1 MKRVGVYL
9 LVFFCTFLCGNVIV
23 LASEV
28 EQYDIDVT
36 INDDGSSDVIEH
48 VKLSTTSDIIVNN
61 NYINCN
67 GLNKILYVGMPNDLY
82 GSDIYVPSSPKDV
95 SIVDADGNKIGF
107 ETEETFDGEKYVLI
121 GVKEFYLNYSFD
133 NFVVGHN
140 DANEIYYNFY
150 KNKFNLNIVNS
161 TLTIK
166 LPARSSYLK
175 ATDYKYDN
183 NINIENNKTVI
194 FKYTNPKDINTRV
207 LFDSSMVTVL
217 KKTDT
222 TIKNFVETDINNGL
236 INKIKYWACIALTV
250 IFYLNFIRLVISVI
264 VKYGGNKKYKPV
276 PKLDETLVKRYN
288 YAGINYLINKDITVD
303 ALVSGILDLINSGKL
318 NIIRNES
325 GAYSLV
331 RGNISSNLSVEEEY
345 LMNFLLEIIDK
356 KYKSDVDL
364 ISLDKLKKFCQENS
378 TVSSFIVNFN
388 VWRTIQVKN
397 SREYKFMV
405 GNEYYFSLRKSMIFS
420 YVLLILN
427 IFAQTYFTFGIIA
440 FIPTTL
446 LVNVMVKLTKRSV
459 FAEDVYKEVIN
470 FKAGLGTIGRTTTDP
485 YRWDMFLIAA
495 VSMDA
500 GIETERLIK
509 QKLREGTLFEHYN
522 SNLINAYRTYPRLS
536 IVEELLPVFREAYKK
551 SFFIYTPK
559 RKNNL

>member
-9 LVFFCTFLCGNVIV
+9 LVFFCTFLCGNVIA

-48 VKLSTTSDIIVNN
+48 VKLSTSSDIIVNN
-61 NYINCN
+61 NYVNCN

-107 ETEETFDGEKYVLI
+107 ETEETSDGEKYVLI

-150 KNKFNLNIVNS
+150 RNKFNLNIVNS

-175 ATDYKYDN
+175 ATDYKYGN

-236 INKIKYWACIALTV
+236 INKIKYWACIATH
-250 IFYLNFIRLVISVI
+250 
-264 VKYGGNKKYKPV
+264 
-276 PKLDETLVKRYN
+276 
-288 YAGINYLINKDITVD
+288 
-303 ALVSGILDLINSGKL
+303 
-318 NIIRNES
+318 
-325 GAYSLV
+325 
-331 RGNISSNLSVEEEY
+331 
-345 LMNFLLEIIDK
+345 
-356 KYKSDVDL
+356 
-364 ISLDKLKKFCQENS
+364 
-378 TVSSFIVNFN
+378 
-388 VWRTIQVKN
+388 
-397 SREYKFMV
+397 
-405 GNEYYFSLRKSMIFS
+405 S
-420 YVLLILN
+420 YI
-427 IFAQTYFTFGIIA
+427 
-440 FIPTTL
+440 
-446 LVNVMVKLTKRSV
+446 
-459 FAEDVYKEVIN
+459 
-470 FKAGLGTIGRTTTDP
+470 
-485 YRWDMFLIAA
+485 
-495 VSMDA
+495 
-500 GIETERLIK
+500 
-509 QKLREGTLFEHYN
+509 LFEFY
-522 SNLINAYRTYPRLS
+522 
-536 IVEELLPVFREAYKK
+536 
-551 SFFIYTPK
+551 
-559 RKNNL
+559 

>member
-9 LVFFCTFLCGNVIV
+9 LVFFCTFLCGNVIA

-48 VKLSTTSDIIVNN
+48 VKLSTSSDIIVNN
-61 NYINCN
+61 NYVNCN

-107 ETEETFDGEKYVLI
+107 ETEETSDGEKYVLI

-150 KNKFNLNIVNS
+150 RNKFNLNIVNS

-175 ATDYKYDN
+175 ATDYKYGN

-427 IFAQTYFTFGIIA
+427 IFAQTYFTLGIIA

-495 VSMDA
+495 VSMNA

>member
-9 LVFFCTFLCGNVIV
+9 LVFFCTFLCGNVIA

-48 VKLSTTSDIIVNN
+48 VKLSTSSDIIVNN
-61 NYINCN
+61 NYVNCN

-107 ETEETFDGEKYVLI
+107 ETEETSDGEKYVLI

-150 KNKFNLNIVNS
+150 RNKFNLNIVNS

-166 LPARSSYLK
+166 LPARSNYLK
-175 ATDYKYDN
+175 ATDYKYGN

-427 IFAQTYFTFGIIA
+427 IFAQTYFTLGIIA

-495 VSMDA
+495 VSMNA

>member
-9 LVFFCTFLCGNVIV
+9 LVFFCTFLYRNNLVF
-23 LASEV
+23 ASEI

-36 INDDGSSDVIEH
+36 INDNGSADIIEHIKLSNSSDLTI
-48 VKLSTTSDIIVNN
+48 NN

-67 GLNKILYVGMPNDLY
+67 GLNKILYVGMTNDLY
-82 GSDIYVPSSPKDV
+82 GSDIYVPDSPNDV
-95 SIVDADGNKIGF
+95 SIIDVDGNEIGF
-107 ETEETFDGEKYVLI
+107 ETEKTSDGEEYILV
-121 GVKEFYLNYSFD
+121 GVKEFYLSYSFD
-133 NFVVGHN
+133 NFVVGHS
-140 DANEIYYNFY
+140 DANEVYYNFY
-150 KNKFNLNIVNS
+150 RNKFSLNIANS

-166 LPARSSYLK
+166 LPTKSNYLK
-175 ATDYKYDN
+175 ATDYKYN
-183 NINIENNKTVI
+183 NNVNVKNNKVI
-194 FKYTNPKDINTRV
+194 TFKYTNPKDINTRV
-207 LFDSSMVTVL
+207 LFDSSMVTTL

-222 TIKNFVETDINNGL
+222 TIKDFVEQDMNNGL
-236 INKIKYWACIALTV
+236 INKIKYWVCIALTI

-325 GAYSLV
+325 GVYSLV
-331 RGNISSNLSVEEEY
+331 RGSISSNLSVEEEY

-405 GNEYYFSLRKSMIFS
+405 GNEYYFSLRKSMMFS

-427 IFAQTYFTFGIIA
+427 VFAQTYFTLGVIA

-459 FAEDVYKEVIN
+459 FAEEVYKEVIN
-470 FKAGLGTIGRTTTDP
+470 FKAGLGTIGSTTTDP

-509 QKLREGTLFEHYN
+509 KKLREGTLVEHYN

-551 SFFIYTPK
+551 SFFIYTSK

>member
-9 LVFFCTFLCGNVIV
+9 LVFFCTFLCGNVIA

-48 VKLSTTSDIIVNN
+48 VKLSTSSDIIVNN
-61 NYINCN
+61 NYVNCN

-107 ETEETFDGEKYVLI
+107 ETEETSDGEKYVLI

-150 KNKFNLNIVNS
+150 RNKFNLNIVNS

-175 ATDYKYDN
+175 ATDYKYGN

-207 LFDSSMVTVL
+207 LCDSSMVTVL

-427 IFAQTYFTFGIIA
+427 IFAQTYFTLGIIA

>member
-9 LVFFCTFLCGNVIV
+9 LVFFCTFLCGNVIA

-48 VKLSTTSDIIVNN
+48 VKLSTSSDIIVNN
-61 NYINCN
+61 NYVNCN

-107 ETEETFDGEKYVLI
+107 ETEETSDGEKYVLI

-150 KNKFNLNIVNS
+150 RNKFNLNIVNS

-166 LPARSSYLK
+166 LPARSNYLK
-175 ATDYKYDN
+175 ATDYKYGN

-427 IFAQTYFTFGIIA
+427 IFAQTYFTLGIIA

-485 YRWDMFLIAA
+485 YRWDMFLIAS
-495 VSMDA
+495 VSMNA

>member
-48 VKLSTTSDIIVNN
+48 VKLSTSSDIIVNN
-61 NYINCN
+61 NYVNCN

-107 ETEETFDGEKYVLI
+107 ETEETSDGEKYVLI

-150 KNKFNLNIVNS
+150 RNKFNLNIVNS

-175 ATDYKYDN
+175 ATDYKYGN

-427 IFAQTYFTFGIIA
+427 IFAQTYFTLGIIA

-495 VSMDA
+495 VSMNA

>member
-1 MKRVGVYL
+1 M
-9 LVFFCTFLCGNVIV
+9 
-23 LASEV
+23 
-28 EQYDIDVT
+28 
-36 INDDGSSDVIEH
+36 
-48 VKLSTTSDIIVNN
+48 
-61 NYINCN
+61 
-67 GLNKILYVGMPNDLY
+67 
-82 GSDIYVPSSPKDV
+82 
-95 SIVDADGNKIGF
+95 
-107 ETEETFDGEKYVLI
+107 
-121 GVKEFYLNYSFD
+121 
-133 NFVVGHN
+133 
-140 DANEIYYNFY
+140 
-150 KNKFNLNIVNS
+150 
-161 TLTIK
+161 
-166 LPARSSYLK
+166 
-175 ATDYKYDN
+175 
-183 NINIENNKTVI
+183 
-194 FKYTNPKDINTRV
+194 
-207 LFDSSMVTVL
+207 
-217 KKTDT
+217 
-222 TIKNFVETDINNGL
+222 
-236 INKIKYWACIALTV
+236 
-250 IFYLNFIRLVISVI
+250 NFIRLVISVI

-427 IFAQTYFTFGIIA
+427 IFAQTYFTLGIIA

-495 VSMDA
+495 VSMNA

>member
-264 VKYGGNKKYKPV
+264 VKYGVNKKYKPV

-427 IFAQTYFTFGIIA
+427 IFAQTYFTLGIIA

>member
-9 LVFFCTFLCGNVIV
+9 LVFFCTFLCGNVIA

-48 VKLSTTSDIIVNN
+48 VKLSTSSDIIVNN
-61 NYINCN
+61 NYVNCN

-107 ETEETFDGEKYVLI
+107 ETEETSDGEKYVLI

-150 KNKFNLNIVNS
+150 RNKFNLNIVNS

-175 ATDYKYDN
+175 ATDYKYGN

-427 IFAQTYFTFGIIA
+427 IFAQTYFTLGIIA

>member
-9 LVFFCTFLCGNVIV
+9 LVFFCTFLCGNVIA

-48 VKLSTTSDIIVNN
+48 VKLSTSSDIIVNN
-61 NYINCN
+61 NYVNCN

-107 ETEETFDGEKYVLI
+107 ETEVTSDGEKYVLI

-150 KNKFNLNIVNS
+150 RNKFNLNIVNS

-175 ATDYKYDN
+175 ATDYKYGN

-427 IFAQTYFTFGIIA
+427 IFAQTYFTLGIIA

-495 VSMDA
+495 VSMNA

>member
-9 LVFFCTFLCGNVIV
+9 LVFFCTFLCGNVIA

-48 VKLSTTSDIIVNN
+48 VKLSTSSDIIVNN
-61 NYINCN
+61 NYVNCN

-107 ETEETFDGEKYVLI
+107 ETEVTSDGEKYVLI

-150 KNKFNLNIVNS
+150 RNKFNLNIVNS

-166 LPARSSYLK
+166 LPARSNYLK
-175 ATDYKYDN
+175 ATDYKYGN

-427 IFAQTYFTFGIIA
+427 IFAQTYFTLGIIA

-495 VSMDA
+495 VSMNA

>member
-150 KNKFNLNIVNS
+150 RNKFNLNIVNS

-175 ATDYKYDN
+175 ATDYKYGN

-427 IFAQTYFTFGIIA
+427 IFAQTYFTLGIIA

-495 VSMDA
+495 VSMNA

>member
-9 LVFFCTFLCGNVIV
+9 LVFFCTFLCGNVIA
-23 LASEV
+23 LAIEV

-48 VKLSTTSDIIVNN
+48 VKLSTSSDIIVNN
-61 NYINCN
+61 NYVNCN

-107 ETEETFDGEKYVLI
+107 ETEETSDGEKYVLI
-121 GVKEFYLNYSFD
+121 GVKEFYLSYSFD

-150 KNKFNLNIVNS
+150 RNKFNLNTVNS

-175 ATDYKYDN
+175 ATDYKYGN

-427 IFAQTYFTFGIIA
+427 IFAQTYFTLGIIA

-495 VSMDA
+495 VSMNA

>member
-9 LVFFCTFLCGNVIV
+9 LVFFCTFLCGNVIA

-48 VKLSTTSDIIVNN
+48 VKLSTSSDIIVNN
-61 NYINCN
+61 NYVNCN

-107 ETEETFDGEKYVLI
+107 ETEETSDGEKYVLI

-150 KNKFNLNIVNS
+150 RNKFNLNIVNS

-175 ATDYKYDN
+175 ATDYKYGN

-427 IFAQTYFTFGIIA
+427 IFAQTYFTLGIIA
-440 FIPTTL
+440 FIPTSL

>member
-9 LVFFCTFLCGNVIV
+9 LVFFCTFLCGNVIAF
-23 LASEV
+23 ASEV

-48 VKLSTTSDIIVNN
+48 VKLSTSSDITINN

-67 GLNKILYVGMPNDLY
+67 GLNKILYVGMSNDLY
-82 GSDIYVPSSPKDV
+82 GSDIYVPSAPKDV

-107 ETEETFDGEKYVLI
+107 ETEETSDGEKYVLI
-121 GVKEFYLNYSFD
+121 GVKEFYLSYSFD

-150 KNKFNLNIVNS
+150 RNKFSLNIVNS

-166 LPARSSYLK
+166 LPDRSSYLK
-175 ATDYKYDN
+175 ATDYKYGN
-183 NINIENNKTVI
+183 NIDIENNKTVI

-236 INKIKYWACIALTV
+236 INKIKYWACIAITV

-427 IFAQTYFTFGIIA
+427 IFAQTYFTLGIIA